1 MQFIL
6 FINDVLQLL
15 TFYLNYS
22 YPGLIRKGYLPV
34 NYRHSFIYIITDQ
47 QVAIQISPVN
57 QW

>member
-22 YPGLIRKGYLPV
+22 YPGPLRKGDLPV
-34 NYRHSFIYIITDQ
+34 NYRHSFIYIITQSTSGD
-47 QVAIQISPVN
+47 S
-57 QW
+57 